1 MELRPWNAGQKLNG
15 ASQEVEQLF
24 KTHFRGLHAYAY
36 TILRDSH
43 LAEEIVQVVFVK
55 LCERASR
62 INIETSLESYLY
74 RSVYNESLNHQKH
87 EKVKAR
93 YRTMMSRKQEI
104 AAQAPASGD
113 YQALETRLRLALN
126 ELPQQCRTI
135 FQLSRFEELKYREI
149 ADRMGISVKTVE
161 SQMGKALRIL
171 RQKLKGF
178 LVLAIVLFTN
188 FLKP

>member
-1 MELRPWNAGQKLNG
+1 
-15 ASQEVEQLF
+15 
-24 KTHFRGLHAYAY
+24 
-36 TILRDSH
+36 
-43 LAEEIVQVVFVK
+43 
-55 LCERASR
+55 
-62 INIETSLESYLY
+62 
-74 RSVYNESLNHQKH
+74 
-87 EKVKAR
+87 
-93 YRTMMSRKQEI
+93 MMSRKHEI
-104 AAQAPASGD
+104 AAQEPANSD
-113 YQALETRLRLALN
+113 YQALETRLRLALG

-161 SQMGKALRIL
+161 GQMGKALRIL

>member
-1 MELRPWNAGQKLNG
+1 MELRPWNACQKLNG

-36 TILRDSH
+36 TILRDGH

-62 INIETSLESYLY
+62 INIESSLESYLY

-104 AAQAPASGD
+104 AAQEPASGD
-113 YQALETRLRLALN
+113 YPALETRLRLALS
-126 ELPQQCRTI
+126 ELPQQCRTV
-135 FQLSRFEELKYREI
+135 FLMSRFEELKYREI

-161 SQMGKALRIL
+161 NQMGKALRIM

-178 LVLAIVLFTN
+178 LLLATILLTN

>member
-1 MELRPWNAGQKLNG
+1 MKLRPWNAGQKFNG

-24 KTHFRGLHAYAY
+24 KTHFKGLHAYAY
-36 TILRDSH
+36 IILQDSH
-43 LAEEIVQVVFVK
+43 LAEEIVQEVFVK

-104 AAQAPASGD
+104 AEQEPASGD
-113 YQALETRLRLALN
+113 YPALENRLRLALC

-161 SQMGKALRIL
+161 NQMGKALRIL

-178 LVLAIVLFTN
+178 LTVAIFLLTN

>member
-15 ASQEVEQLF
+15 AAQEVEQLF
-24 KTHFRGLHAYAY
+24 KTHFKGLHAYACI
-36 TILRDSH
+36 ILRDSH
-43 LAEEIVQVVFVK
+43 LAEEIVQEVFVK

-104 AAQAPASGD
+104 AAQEPASGD
-113 YQALETRLRLALN
+113 YPALETRLRFALS
-126 ELPQQCRTI
+126 ELPQQCRTV
-135 FQLSRFEELKYREI
+135 FLMSRFEELKYREI

-161 SQMGKALRIL
+161 NQMGKALKVLREKLAEFLPIIL
-171 RQKLKGF
+171 FIIARLYK
-178 LVLAIVLFTN
+178 
-188 FLKP
+188 

>member
-1 MELRPWNAGQKLNG
+1 MKLRPWNAGQRLNG

-43 LAEEIVQVVFVK
+43 LAEEIVQEVFVK

-93 YRTMMSRKQEI
+93 YRTMMSRKPEI
-104 AAQAPASGD
+104 AEQEPTGGD
-113 YQALETRLRLALN
+113 YPGLETRLRLALG

-135 FQLSRFEELKYREI
+135 FQLSRFEDLKYREI

-161 SQMGKALRIL
+161 NQMSKALRIL

-178 LVLAIVLFTN
+178 LLLTIFLITN

>member
-15 ASQEVEQLF
+15 ASQDVEQLF
-24 KTHFRGLHAYAY
+24 KTHFQGLHAYAHI
-36 TILRDSH
+36 ILRDSH
-43 LAEEIVQVVFVK
+43 LAEEIVQEVFVK

-93 YRTMMSRKQEI
+93 YRTIMSRKQEI
-104 AAQAPASGD
+104 AEQEPASGD
-113 YQALETRLRLALN
+113 YPALEARLRLALG
-126 ELPQQCRTI
+126 ELPRQCRTI

-161 SQMGKALRIL
+161 NQMGKALRIL

-178 LVLAIVLFTN
+178 LLLAILLITN

>member
-1 MELRPWNAGQKLNG
+1 MKLRPWNAGQKLNG
-15 ASQEVEQLF
+15 ASQEVEHLF
-24 KTHFRGLHAYAY
+24 KTHFKGLHAYAY
-36 TILRDSH
+36 IILRDSH
-43 LAEEIVQVVFVK
+43 LAEEIVQEVFVK

-93 YRTMMSRKQEI
+93 YQTMMSRKQEI
-104 AAQAPASGD
+104 AAQEPASGD
-113 YQALETRLRLALN
+113 YPALEARLRLALG
-126 ELPQQCRTI
+126 ELPQQCRTV
-135 FQLSRFEELKYREI
+135 FLMSRFEELKYREI

-161 SQMGKALRIL
+161 NQMGKALRIM

-178 LVLAIVLFTN
+178 LVLAIILLTN

>member
-1 MELRPWNAGQKLNG
+1 MEIRPWNAGQKFNG

-43 LAEEIVQVVFVK
+43 LAEEIVQEVFVK

-104 AAQAPASGD
+104 AEQKAAGGD
-113 YQALETRLRLALN
+113 YQALESRLRLALG
-126 ELPQQCRTI
+126 ELPQHCRTI
-135 FQLSRFEELKYREI
+135 F
-149 ADRMGISVKTVE
+149 
-161 SQMGKALRIL
+161 
-171 RQKLKGF
+171 
-178 LVLAIVLFTN
+178 
-188 FLKP
+188 

>member
-1 MELRPWNAGQKLNG
+1 MEIRPWNAGQKGNG
-15 ASQEVEQLF
+15 TPQEVEQLF
-24 KTHFRGLHAYAY
+24 KTHFKGLHAYACI
-36 TILRDSH
+36 ILRDSH
-43 LAEEIVQVVFVK
+43 LAEEIVQEVFVK

-87 EKVKAR
+87 EKVKAK
-93 YRTMMSRKQEI
+93 YRTVMSRKQEI
-104 AAQAPASGD
+104 AEQEPVSGD
-113 YQALETRLRLALN
+113 YPALEARLKLALG

-161 SQMGKALRIL
+161 NQMGKALRIL

-178 LVLAIVLFTN
+178 LLVAIFLIIN
-188 FLKP
+188 SLKP

>member
-1 MELRPWNAGQKLNG
+1 MELRPWNAGQKFNG

-24 KTHFRGLHAYAY
+24 KTHFKGLHAYACI
-36 TILRDSH
+36 ILRDSH
-43 LAEEIVQVVFVK
+43 LAEEIVQEVFVK

-93 YRTMMSRKQEI
+93 YQTMMSRKQQI
-104 AAQAPASGD
+104 AAQEPASSD
-113 YQALETRLRLALN
+113 YQALETRLRLALS
-126 ELPQQCRTI
+126 ELPQQCRTV
-135 FQLSRFEELKYREI
+135 FLMSRFEELKYREI

-161 SQMGKALRIL
+161 NQMGKALRIM

-178 LVLAIVLFTN
+178 LLLAIFLLTN

>member
-24 KTHFRGLHAYAY
+24 KTHFKGLHAYAY
-36 TILRDSH
+36 IILRDSH
-43 LAEEIVQVVFVK
+43 LAEEIVQEVFVK
-55 LCERASR
+55 LCERASG
-62 INIETSLESYLY
+62 INIQTSLESYLY

-104 AAQAPASGD
+104 AEQQAIGGD
-113 YQALETRLRLALN
+113 YPALETRLRLALG
-126 ELPQQCRTI
+126 ELPQQCRTV
-135 FQLSRFEELKYREI
+135 FLMSRFEELKYREI

-161 SQMGKALRIL
+161 NQMGKALRIL

-178 LVLAIVLFTN
+178 LLLAIFLLTN
-188 FLKP
+188 ILKP

>member
-24 KTHFRGLHAYAY
+24 KTHFRGLYAYAC

-62 INIETSLESYLY
+62 INIESSLESYLY

-104 AAQAPASGD
+104 AAQEPASGD
-113 YQALETRLRLALN
+113 YPALENRLRLALS
-126 ELPQQCRTI
+126 ELPQQCRTV
-135 FQLSRFEELKYREI
+135 FLMSRFEELKYREI

-161 SQMGKALRIL
+161 NQMGKALRVM

-178 LVLAIVLFTN
+178 LLLAIILLTN